1 MLSEG
6 LLNHFSLDG
15 RSVWLEKICPIV
27 PPLHSIQVSA
37 QKALKQTGT
46 RRYRDRHK
54 EGPENM
60 ANKVANVDDVTDAI
74 SGVALADR
82 APRTGRRI
90 PALHNM
96 PTDQLR
102 SHLHRLP
109 EDASVVAESAVRDD
123 LLSDTADAPG
133 FAEVGRA
140 AVGAGAI
147 TAMAANAFDGRLF
160 VANFAD
166 DSVLVLDGHTLNVVS
181 TIAGTPEPYGL
192 AIARG
197 RTYVSTVVGSHDAVT
212 VTDAESVLDTH
223 ALADTVQDIVVDR
236 EGRQVYVAR
245 TGRDGADIAVID
257 TATGAVS
264 TIDLDSRAGEVAN
277 ALTISGDGRRLILA
291 TTDQLGGRLVVV
303 DIASLRVMDTLTV
316 AEPVRGLAPSHDGNS
331 AWVATDGAATDGDT
345 AGGLV
350 DLVDLRSRRVLGTV
364 DVGGSVRQLMLSAV
378 GDRVY
383 VVTAEAVL
391 VIDTGICQVADTID
405 IGSEPSCVTESAD
418 GSRFYV
424 ADFDGRVAL
433 FSVASTTPSLL
444 ARMSTPE
451 ALAGPSVRELER
463 VGV

>member
-1 MLSEG
+1 VLAEG

-27 PPLHSIQVSA
+27 PPLHSTQVSA
-37 QKALKQTGT
+37 EKALKQTGT

-54 EGPENM
+54 GGPENM

-74 SGVALADR
+74 SGVTLADR
-82 APRTGRRI
+82 APRTRRRI

-96 PTDQLR
+96 PTNQLR

-109 EDASVVAESAVRDD
+109 EEASVVAESAVRDD
-123 LLSDTADAPG
+123 LLSDAADATG
-133 FAEVGRA
+133 FAAVGRA

-166 DSVLVLDGHTLNVVS
+166 DSVSVLDGYTLAVVS

-197 RTYVSTVVGSHDAVT
+197 RTYVSTVAGSHDAVT

-264 TIDLDSRAGEVAN
+264 TVDLDSRAGEVAN

-303 DIASLRVMDTLTV
+303 DISSLRVMDTLTV
-316 AEPVRGLAPSHDGNS
+316 AEPVRGLAASHDGNS
-331 AWVATDGAATDGDT
+331 AWVATDGDT

-364 DVGGSVRQLMLSAV
+364 DVGGPVRQLMLSAV

-444 ARMSTPE
+444 ARISTPE